1 MVIGGLL
8 KGSAGLQDSGV
19 VSGAGYELQAYR
31 KIFVGETARDR
42 QRRET
47 AQIADG
53 AERIRE

>member
-1 MVIGGLL
+1 MVSGGLL
-8 KGSAGLQDSGV
+8 EGAAGLEDGGV
-19 VSGAGYELQAYR
+19 VASAGYELQADG